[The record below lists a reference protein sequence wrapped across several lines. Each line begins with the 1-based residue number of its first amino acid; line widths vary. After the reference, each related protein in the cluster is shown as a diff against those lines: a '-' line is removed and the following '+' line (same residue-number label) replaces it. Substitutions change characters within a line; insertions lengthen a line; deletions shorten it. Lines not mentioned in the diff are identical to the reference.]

1 MKSIII
7 FVLIT
12 VVTLSII
19 GSGVGPFFD
28 NVEKG
33 ADKVYQSD
41 EFQTVL
47 EKGKKIASQVLN
59 LKLSVL
65 DNKASNEQL
74 AAAQRIQE
82 LTSKGGSMSENEFN
96 ELKTLVDRYERNWG

>member
-1 MKSIII
+1 MKSLII

-47 EKGKKIASQVLN
+47 EKGKKVASQVLN
-59 LKLSVL
+59 LKLALVDSKV
-65 DNKASNEQL
+65 SNEQL
-74 AAAQRIQE
+74 AIAQRIQE
-82 LTSKGGSMSENEFN
+82 LTNKGGSMSEHEFN
-96 ELKTLVDRYERNWG
+96 ELKTLVEKYERKWG

>member
-1 MKSIII
+1 
-7 FVLIT
+7 LIT
-12 VVTLSII
+12 VVSLSII

-47 EKGKKIASQVLN
+47 EKGKKIAAQVLN

-74 AAAQRIQE
+74 AIAQKIQE
-82 LTSKGGSMSENEFN
+82 LTSKGGSMSEHEFN
-96 ELKTLVDRYERNWG
+96 ELKTLVDKYERNWG

>member
-1 MKSIII
+1 LKSLVI

-82 LTSKGGSMSENEFN
+82 LTNKGASMSEHEFN
-96 ELKTLVDRYERNWG
+96 ELRTLVEKYERNWG